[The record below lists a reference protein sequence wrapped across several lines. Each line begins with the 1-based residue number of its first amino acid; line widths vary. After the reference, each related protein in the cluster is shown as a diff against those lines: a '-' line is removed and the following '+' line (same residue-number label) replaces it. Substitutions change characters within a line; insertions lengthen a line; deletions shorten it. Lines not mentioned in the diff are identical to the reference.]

1 MNQPLPPK
9 EITCECGNR
18 FVSRQRSNWCRA
30 CGKQIFYDLKDKKKG
45 NLNQIYITFIVVIV
59 IGLLAYFF
67 IEIILTPLL
76 SLWQP

>member
-1 MNQPLPPK
+1 VNQPYPPK

-18 FVSRQRSNWCRA
+18 FVSRQRSNWCRL
-30 CGKQIFYDLKDKKKG
+30 CGKQLFYDLKGEKK
-45 NLNQIYITFIVVIV
+45 NRSNQIYLTSIVIIV